1 MVKNGW
7 NGFWENQKE
16 SFGEIMRINT
26 SHFASRVSKE
36 FLLQSSNVLDYGCG
50 PGFLADSLK
59 SKGITFTGVDINPY
73 YLEKAKIKH
82 PESSFF
88 AITTDPEKNAPLFI
102 QHFKNEKFDF
112 IVCLSIFQYFPSKE
126 AVQQVIASLL
136 PFLNSDGKVI
146 IADIVDEKTSSWRD
160 ASALFYHCLIKNK
173 LGLFVRFISY
183 LLFSDYNKLSK
194 DLALLKLSSD
204 NISEISSNL
213 NLNFKRMD
221 GLTIHPTR
229 TNYVLYPVKKL
240 IFPSIKTVVT

>member
-7 NGFWENQKE
+7 DGFWENQKE

-26 SHFASRVSKE
+26 SHFAFRVSKE
-36 FLLQSSNVLDYGCG
+36 FSLTSRKVLDYGCG
-50 PGFLADSLK
+50 PGFLADSIK
-59 SKGITFTGVDINPY
+59 NKGVTFTGVDINPY
-73 YLEKAKIKH
+73 YLEKAKINH

-88 AITTDPEKNAPLFI
+88 SISADPHKNTQLFI
-102 QHFKNEKFDF
+102 QYFKNEKFDF
-112 IVCLSIFQYFPSKE
+112 IICLSIFQYFPSKE

-136 PFLNSDGKVI
+136 PFLKSDGKVI
-146 IADIVDEKTSSWRD
+146 IADVLDERTSSWRD
-160 ASALFYHCLIKNK
+160 ASALFSHCLIKNR

-204 NISEISSNL
+204 NVAEIAKNL
-213 NLNFKRMD
+213 KLNFKRIE

-229 TNYVLYPVKKL
+229 TNYVL
-240 IFPSIKTVVT
+240 FPFN